1 MIDKLKNCPN
11 CAGILNEAGRCT
23 YCGSKVYDF
32 LSVNFSEREMPSEK
46 TYIRIKSNGKII
58 LAPIQV
64 NTMGITV
71 TNNDL
76 YADSLDGS
84 HYIYRCAP
92 KTEIDLNLRVT
103 GDMIQIDEEV
113 LNDGRL

>member
-1 MIDKLKNCPN
+1 MINQLKNCPN

-32 LSVNFSEREMPSEK
+32 LSINFSERGMPSEK

-64 NTMGITV
+64 NTMGLTV
-71 TNNDL
+71 KCDGI
-76 YADSLDGS
+76 YADYYDDG
-84 HYIYRCAP
+84 HYIHRCTP
-92 KTEIDLNLRVT
+92 KTEIDLNLLVT
-103 GDMIQIDEEV
+103 GDMIQIDEEE
-113 LNDGRL
+113 

>member
-32 LSVNFSEREMPSEK
+32 LSINFSEREMPSEK
-46 TYIRIKSNGKII
+46 TYIRVKVDGKII

-71 TNNDL
+71 SSNDL
-76 YADSLDGS
+76 FADSLDGG
-84 HYIYRCAP
+84 HYIYRAKP
-92 KTEIDLNLRVT
+92 TTEIDLNLLVI
-103 GDMIQIDEEV
+103 GDMIQIDEEEG
-113 LNDGRL
+113 GRE